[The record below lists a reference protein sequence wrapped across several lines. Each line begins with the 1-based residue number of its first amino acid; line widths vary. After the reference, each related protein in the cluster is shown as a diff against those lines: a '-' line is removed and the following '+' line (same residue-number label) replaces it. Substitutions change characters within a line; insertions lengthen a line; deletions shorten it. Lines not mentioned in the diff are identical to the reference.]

1 MEDLEAVKS
10 DFESLSLSRSQ
21 TSLNYEISKL
31 RKPEGIA
38 DLGRDCLA
46 LHHVFG
52 MDMSKRG
59 NMYLIENDKLMY
71 TNSNSVVFENIF
83 SGLKEYLMGIDEGG
97 VGCVTMHPSR

>member
-1 MEDLEAVKS
+1 
-10 DFESLSLSRSQ
+10 
-21 TSLNYEISKL
+21 LNYEISKL